1 MNLKCPD
8 SYSLQFLYNMWKSL
22 IIFLM
27 ELFPYDNTEI
37 CSLLEKK
44 NKKAYLEVIHIGI
57 DFLFESPR
65 EIDIIGNLLVGI

>member
-1 MNLKCPD
+1 MIIQK
-8 SYSLQFLYNMWKSL
+8 YVLYWR
-22 IIFLM
+22 
-27 ELFPYDNTEI
+27 
-37 CSLLEKK
+37 K